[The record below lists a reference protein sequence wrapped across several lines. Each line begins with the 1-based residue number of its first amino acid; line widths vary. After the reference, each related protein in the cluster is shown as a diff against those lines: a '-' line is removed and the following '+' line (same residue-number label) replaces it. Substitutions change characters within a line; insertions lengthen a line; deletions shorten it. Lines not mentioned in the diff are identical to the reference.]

1 MLFRSLREFDLRSKN
16 YVILIVRTLSCLP
29 NDTRIEEIKRT
40 VKDKEINLVIIV
52 LDNMEK
58 TDMMDLDEMR
68 DLIASNPVTEGNF
81 YNIKLQNLSEVFEQL
96 KLKISN

>member
-1 MLFRSLREFDLRSKN
+1 MLFRSLREFDLRAKN

-58 TDMMDLDEMR
+58 TDLMDLDEMR